1 MLLAIAVIGALVVGA
16 GGVAF
21 ARSRVQDDARSQRR
35 RTLDRDGSV
44 VERLAAVDAPGR
56 ISGGIPAPGP
66 GDFARAHRVADW
78 LGLLSPRLSGGLRS
92 ETRDAARTL
101 DEAVLEARVLELVT
115 AGALDLDAART
126 AYAANTTM
134 RRAAS
139 DLARLDREL

>member
-1 MLLAIAVIGALVVGA
+1 
-16 GGVAF
+16 VACSASRASAWEPASCSTSRS
-21 ARSRVQDDARSQRR
+21 ARRSSRSTRR
-35 RTLDRDGSV
+35 C
-44 VERLAAVDAPGR
+44 
-56 ISGGIPAPGP
+56 
-66 GDFARAHRVADW
+66 HRVADW